1 MNEASCGSCLT
12 TASASLRMRAQMGST
27 LSIGVILCG
36 WAIAVLRRRGF
47 SLFKFSTNREPSVG
61 APPPDGTPTLPSPA
75 EGRVEASGS
84 LLKEPQHRLLVNT
97 VSDRQHMVAARNIEG
112 TRPGHQCGKLMG

>member
-47 SLFKFSTNREPSVG
+47 SLFEFSTDREPSVG
-61 APPPDGTPTLPSPA
+61 APPPDGTPTLPSSA
-75 EGRVEASGS
+75 EGRVGASWP
-84 LLKEPQHRLLVNT
+84 LLKEPQHPFLVNM
-97 VSDRQHMVAARNIEG
+97 VSDRQHMVAARHIER
-112 TRPGHQCGKLMG
+112 TCPR

>member
-12 TASASLRMRAQMGST
+12 TASASLRMRAQIGST

-47 SLFKFSTNREPSVG
+47 SLLEFSTNREPSAA
-61 APPPDGTPTLPSPA
+61 APPPDGAPSLPWDRGRPARFFGASNKGGRDARGPRGEGGGVTAAPQETPAPPPWKP
-75 EGRVEASGS
+75 R
-84 LLKEPQHRLLVNT
+84 
-97 VSDRQHMVAARNIEG
+97 
-112 TRPGHQCGKLMG
+112 